1 VTPLVV
7 ASGIAFA
14 ILGMIA
20 ERLASVWPADE
31 ASRRGPGMRTL
42 AITAGSGLAGG
53 AVAWRSG
60 LPLWA
65 TLVYLAFLAILV
77 LLAATDL
84 EQRRLP
90 HLLLDPLIVGAVV
103 FVPFNPAIDPLDAVI
118 GAAVGVGV
126 LGLLGLVVRGG
137 LAIGDLYLAG
147 PLGLLL
153 GFPGIIG
160 ALFLAALLV
169 AVTSLGLL
177 AARRVGLRSYVPFG
191 PFLVMGT
198 VVTLLRDPQILGHLG
213 AAAGAA
219 TGLATGVLL
228 RL

>member
-7 ASGIAFA
+7 AAGTGFA
-14 ILGMIA
+14 ILGVIA

-31 ASRRGPGMRTL
+31 ASRRGPGLRTL
-42 AITAGSGLAGG
+42 AMAAASGLA
-53 AVAWRSG
+53 AAALAWRSG
-60 LPLWA
+60 LPLWG

-90 HLLLDPLIVGAVV
+90 HLLLDPLIVGAIV
-103 FVPFNPAIDPLDAVI
+103 FVPFNPGIDPLDAVI

-137 LAIGDLYLAG
+137 LALGDLYLVG

-191 PFLVMGT
+191 PFLGMGT
-198 VVTLLRDPQILGHLG
+198 VLTLLRDPQILGPVG
-213 AAAGAA
+213 AAARAA
-219 TGLATGVLL
+219 AGLATGVLL
-228 RL
+228 GT

>member
-1 VTPLVV
+1 VTPFV
-7 ASGIAFA
+7 AGAGIGFA
-14 ILGMIA
+14 IVGVIA

-31 ASRRGPGMRTL
+31 ASRRGPGLRTL
-42 AITAGSGLAGG
+42 LLSAGSAMAGG
-53 AVAWRSG
+53 AVAWRSA
-60 LPLWA
+60 LPLSG
-65 TLVYLAFLAILV
+65 TLVYLAFLAVLV

-90 HLLLDPLIVGAVV
+90 HLLLDPFIVGAII
-103 FVPFNPAIDPLDAVI
+103 FVPFNPAISPLDAVI
-118 GAAVGVGV
+118 GAAAGVGV

-137 LAIGDLYLAG
+137 LALGDLYLVA

-169 AVTSLGLL
+169 AIASLGLL

-191 PFLVMGT
+191 PFLVVGT
-198 VVTLLRDPQILGHLG
+198 VLTLLRDPQILGQLG
-213 AAAGAA
+213 AAARTV

-228 RL
+228 GT

>member
-7 ASGIAFA
+7 AAGIGFS
-14 ILGMIA
+14 ILGVIA
-20 ERLASVWPADE
+20 ERLASVWPSDE
-31 ASRRGPGMRTL
+31 ASRRRPGARTILL
-42 AITAGSGLAGG
+42 AIGAALAGA
-53 AVAWRSG
+53 AVAWRSA
-60 LPLWA
+60 LPLWG

-90 HLLLDPLIVGAVV
+90 HLLLDPLIVGAIV

-118 GAAVGVGV
+118 GAAVGVAV

-137 LAIGDLYLAG
+137 LALGDLYLAG

-198 VVTLLRDPQILGHLG
+198 VLTLLRDPQILGHLG
-213 AAAGAA
+213 AAARGAM
-219 TGLATGVLL
+219 GLATRVLL
-228 RL
+228 GS

>member
-1 VTPLVV
+1 M
-7 ASGIAFA
+7 AAAGIGFA
-14 ILGMIA
+14 ILGIIA

-31 ASRRGPGMRTL
+31 ASRRGPGLRTL
-42 AITAGSGLAGG
+42 AMAAGSGLAGG
-53 AVAWRSG
+53 ALAWRSS
-60 LPLWA
+60 LPLWG
-65 TLVYLAFLAILV
+65 TLAYLAFLVILV

-90 HLLLDPLIVGAVV
+90 HLLLDPLIVGAIV

-118 GAAVGVGV
+118 GAVVGVGV

-137 LAIGDLYLAG
+137 LAVGDLYLVG

-191 PFLVMGT
+191 PFLVVGT
-198 VVTLLRDPQILGHLG
+198 VLTLLRDPQILAHLG
-213 AAAGAA
+213 GAVGVAARAA

-228 RL
+228 GT